1 LRGRAAAATR
11 ATRAAAPRAVAHA
24 RSSARR
30 PETIAAAVIVLAG
43 LVLRIAFVKQ
53 WRPALIGYP
62 DSGIYIEDAITG
74 IFNNPLREGGYSEL
88 LRLLH
93 AIRPHLAFVIEVQH
107 IMGIASGLLL
117 FGAIRRAGI
126 SARVALVPLAVVV
139 LGGSELFVEHA
150 PLTEAMFIFLIDLS
164 LYCLMRTWT
173 GGWRWAIIA
182 GLALGVAV
190 DTRSVALMLLPVL
203 VVLSALFGPRPWHR
217 RVICAAAATLAA
229 AVPIGWYLHE
239 HQLTQGYGGLTG
251 ARYFDF
257 YARVAPFADCT
268 KFTPPAGTRR
278 LCITMPAGQRPGH
291 DFWEFSGISPAV
303 AVYGEP
309 DTTVPQPNENAQLR
323 AFAIAAI
330 LGQPDRYLEFV
341 ARDLV
346 RIVDPSFPSTPYHG
360 GITAQGY
367 GSSPEGLLGYYFN
380 PTFSAT
386 VQTQVSAYYPTD
398 GTVHGGIG
406 FFLSWERDTRI
417 EGPLM
422 ALLLLLAFAA
432 PITARG
438 RERHAAL
445 LFGATT
451 LVLLVGPILASGYDY
466 RFTIPAFGS
475 LAATAAIGGAVV
487 ARRLQRTKLASQIRA
502 RGLPFPRRR
511 SA

>member
-1 LRGRAAAATR
+1 MRAVGRART
-11 ATRAAAPRAVAHA
+11 
-24 RSSARR
+24 SARR
-30 PETIAAAVIVLAG
+30 PETIAASVIVLAG
-43 LVLRIAFVKQ
+43 LILRAAFVMQ

-107 IMGIASGLLL
+107 MLGIASGLFL

-126 SARVALVPLAVVV
+126 SERVALVPLAVVV

-150 PLTEAMFIFLIDLS
+150 PLTEAMFIFLIDAA
-164 LYCLMRTWT
+164 LYCVARTWT
-173 GGWRWAIIA
+173 GRSWRWAILA

-203 VVLSALFGPRPWHR
+203 VVLGALFVPRPWHR
-217 RVICAAAATLAA
+217 RVICAAAMTLAA
-229 AVPIGWYLHE
+229 AVPIGWYLYE
-239 HQLTQGYGGLTG
+239 HQQTQGYGGLTG

-278 LCITMPAGQRPGH
+278 LCITMPPDQRPGH

-309 DTTVPQPNENAQLR
+309 DTTVPKPNENSQLR

-367 GSSPEGLLGYYFN
+367 GSSPEGLLDYYFN
-380 PTFSAT
+380 PTFST
-386 VQTQVSAYYPTD
+386 NVQTQVSAYYPTD
-398 GTVHGGIG
+398 GTVHRGIG
-406 FFLSWERDTRI
+406 FLVTWERDTRI

-422 ALLLLLAFAA
+422 ALLLLLALAA
-432 PITARG
+432 PVIARG

-466 RFTIPAFGS
+466 RFVIPAFGS
-475 LAATAAIGGAVV
+475 LAATAAIGAGVV
-487 ARRLQRTKLASQIRA
+487 ARRLQRTNLASQIRGRA
-502 RGLPFPRRR
+502 HRG
-511 SA
+511 AA